1 MFKGINMNIAHHPE
15 KQQFTTE
22 VEGHIAHIDYELH
35 NQVMNITHTI
45 VPDAIG
51 GRGIAGKLMETALN
65 TAKEKAWKV
74 IPSCSYAEV
83 YIKRHPEF
91 EDLLA

>member
-1 MFKGINMNIAHHPE
+1 MNISHHPTQ
-15 KQQFTTE
+15 QQFTTE
-22 VEGHIAHIDYELH
+22 VDGHTAHIDYEL
-35 NQVMNITHTI
+35 NNNVMNITHTI

-51 GRGIAGKLMETALN
+51 GRGIAGKLMEYALN

-74 IPSCSYAEV
+74 IPSCSYAEA

-91 EDLLA
+91 ADLVA